1 MKEKCMYLKL
11 HDEMCKVEFSLQVQS
26 DADTLLACGE
36 NNC

>member
-1 MKEKCMYLKL
+1 MYLKL